1 MSFSLCFV
9 TDRLSLTPAFQ
20 DREGNIIV
28 QEVVRAA
35 ERLWARTQASPKD
48 HSSALRT
55 ALRQFT
61 QPPKSSRF
69 SSMKWGSR
77 HRVAVRVR

>member
-9 TDRLSLTPAFQ
+9 TDRLSLTPASQ

-35 ERLWARTQASPKD
+35 ERFIDSNTG
-48 HSSALRT
+48 
-55 ALRQFT
+55 FT
-61 QPPKSSRF
+61 K
-69 SSMKWGSR
+69 GSR
-77 HRVAVRVR
+77 LYLEGYLKAIQVFIYEMGIKTVPPHRVAVRVQ